1 MDKAEALL
9 LQALGCA
16 VRGEEC
22 TMTEKPEQETLRRL
36 FRLARQQSVLP
47 LVIQA
52 LASSLSEDPLFSVF
66 QRKARSLTIHQAQRT
81 GDFLLLMLQLQ
92 AMGLRPAVLKGAVCR
107 SLYPEPEQR
116 GSLDEDLLIPPE
128 EFPRYQEALLACGL
142 QRKDPDRLLKG
153 EYEVTYLD
161 PERDIYLELHL
172 HPFSAEEDA
181 CGDCSRP
188 FDDALSR
195 IVPFRLYGQTFY
207 TLAPT
212 DHLLYL
218 ICHAYK
224 HILFGGVGIRQ
235 ICDICLFARQ
245 YEASLDWAG
254 LRASCEDLGILTLA
268 SAFFRVGQRHLDIP
282 CPSAFSEPEVDE
294 LPLLADCLSGGT
306 FGVDDPDRLHSS
318 RITLDAV
325 AAGKQGRARR
335 GIWSSIFPG
344 KEHLQNSYP
353 YARAH
358 PWLLPVAWAQ
368 RLIRYAA
375 REKGDPG
382 KSLRIGR
389 ERVEL
394 LRKYKIIP

>member
-22 TMTEKPEQETLRRL
+22 TITEKPEQETLRRL

-52 LASSLSEDPLFSVF
+52 VGSSLSEDPLFSVF
-66 QRKARSLTIHQAQRT
+66 RSKARSLTIHQAQRT
-81 GDFLLLMLQLQ
+81 GDFLLLMMQLQ
-92 AMGLRPAVLKGAVCR
+92 SLGLRPAVLKGAVCR

-128 EFPRYQEALLACGL
+128 DFPRYHEALLSCGL
-142 QRKDPDRLLKG
+142 YRKDPDLPLKG

-181 CGDCSRP
+181 CRDCSRP
-188 FDDALSR
+188 FEDALSR

-207 TLAPT
+207 TLTPT

-268 SAFFRVGQRHLDIP
+268 SAFFRVGQRHLGIP
-282 CPSAFSEPEVDE
+282 CPSAFSDPEVDE

-325 AAGKQGRARR
+325 AAGKQGRAQR
-335 GIWSSIFPG
+335 GIWKSIFPG
-344 KEHLQNSYP
+344 KDYLQKNYP
-353 YARAH
+353 YAHRHRILIPA
-358 PWLLPVAWAQ
+358 AWAQ
-368 RLIRYAA
+368 RLWHYAA
-375 REKGDPG
+375 HRRLSAA
-382 KSLRIGR
+382 KSLQYGR
-389 ERVEL
+389 ERVQL
-394 LRKYKIIP
+394 LRQYKIIP